1 MAKQKT
7 TGHVVAAI
15 SELPAGAR
23 KIVEV
28 NGHEI
33 GLFNVQDNYY
43 ALLNYCPHRSGP
55 LCLGRQRPLVVSD
68 DVYHVD
74 YARED
79 EIIKCPWHQWEFDIK
94 TGVALY
100 DPKLRVRTYRVEKE
114 GENLVL
120 YL

>member
-1 MAKQKT
+1 MAKREAT
-7 TGHVVAAI
+7 RYVIAAAD
-15 SELPAGAR
+15 ELPTGAR

-33 GLFNVQDNYY
+33 GLFNVRGDFY

-55 LCLGRQRPLVVSD
+55 LCKGRQRPLVVSEG
-68 DVYHVD
+68 VGHVD
-74 YARED
+74 HVRED

-100 DPKLRVRTYRVEKE
+100 DEKLRVRTYRVEQE
-114 GENLVL
+114 ADELVI